1 MNEDLA
7 SANIIRK
14 KCNKLASSVQVFV
27 QEAFPNRTTSFKKC
41 SRDAKYVIQAI
52 AKCLESGNSDPIY
65 SVAAKFYK
73 GSKLQIVS
81 IDAEVSAYTYLKSQI
96 ETIDG
101 LNNDA
106 KTNCSLLIDKF
117 IHLLSNGLDEP
128 FSIHD
133 SWQNTISKKTQ
144 IAVWNNDIPDEYII
158 QDIVNELHLH
168 SPSKQ
173 NLVRYNLTVVKNY
186 ADVDR
191 KLAIYGSTETWP
203 GSSLYNGQVLAPYLF
218 VFSERQYGEEHKAKN
233 AIKNYHYMIDVGI
246 AASFVA
252 YSAVSKGLSIGF
264 CACLTDSKRLHKIF
278 GFYPDLIIGVGYPD
292 PVETTRF
299 ICPILKRYVNAPSR
313 HVPKP
318 DISEYIRYL

>member
-1 MNEDLA
+1 MNKDLE
-7 SANIIRK
+7 SANILRK
-14 KCNKLASSVQVFV
+14 RCNNLAANVQIFV
-27 QEAFPNRTTSFKKC
+27 QEAFPDRTPSFKKC
-41 SRDAKYVIQAI
+41 GRDAKYVLQAI
-52 AKCLESGNSDPIY
+52 AMCLESGNSDPIY

-81 IDAEVSAYTYLKSQI
+81 IDAEVSAYTYLKNQI
-96 ETIDG
+96 ETIDD
-101 LNNDA
+101 LTNDA

-128 FSIHD
+128 FTIHD
-133 SWQNTISKKTQ
+133 SWQSTISKKTQ
-144 IAVWNNDIPDEYII
+144 TAVWSNDIPDEYII
-158 QDIVNELHLH
+158 QDLVNELHLY

-173 NLVRYNLTVVKNY
+173 NLVRYDLTVVKNH

-218 VFSERQYGEEHKAKN
+218 VFSQRQYGEEYKAKN
-233 AIKNYHYMIDVGI
+233 ATKNYHYMIDTGI
-246 AASFVA
+246 AASFLA

-264 CACLTDSKRLHKIF
+264 CACLTDTKRLHKIF
-278 GFYPDLIIGVGYPD
+278 GFYPDLIMGVGYAD

-299 ICPILKRYVNAPSR
+299 ICPILKRYVNAPQR
-313 HVPKP
+313 HMSKP
-318 DISEYIRYL
+318 NISEYIRYL